1 MRNRVLEPVTDA
13 QSIVLAPG
21 RGGGGGGGMKSV
33 NSLHMGGI
41 SMSRLFFFFM
51 VYLKLIK
58 KNVVSLLSGARY
70 FRDL

>member
-1 MRNRVLEPVTDA
+1 MTDA

-21 RGGGGGGGMKSV
+21 GGVGGGMKFV

-41 SMSRLFFFFM
+41 SMSRLVFFM